1 VVFDDER
8 RAKPLRILLSV
19 LANPFARPLSKR
31 PNERQRSLRQNPDV
45 GFTRRS
51 VHFLRSVFAKGG
63 SGLIGNSGRK
73 TANVCHKHAKE
84 TTRNIVAFFT
94 ALAFIILLRKSE
106 SKVPEDIPKEGQ
118 GLLSAARCHS
128 AV

>member
-1 VVFDDER
+1 VFDDER
-8 RAKPLRILLSV
+8 RAKPLRIILSV

-45 GFTRRS
+45 GFMRRS
-51 VHFLRSVFAKGG
+51 VHFLPSVFANGG

-73 TANVCHKHAKE
+73 
-84 TTRNIVAFFT
+84 TRNIVAFFT

-118 GLLSAARCHS
+118 GLLGAARCHS